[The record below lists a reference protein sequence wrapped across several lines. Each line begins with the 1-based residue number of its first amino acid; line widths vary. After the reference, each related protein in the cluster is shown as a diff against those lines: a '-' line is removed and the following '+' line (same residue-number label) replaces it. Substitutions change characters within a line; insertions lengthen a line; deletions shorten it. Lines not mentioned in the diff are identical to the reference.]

1 MGHKFAEITFT
12 PNVRELQEAHGSR
25 ERYAAME
32 QGEDV
37 NHELSIREATF
48 IQARDSFYMASVTE
62 TGWPYVQHRG
72 GPVGFMRVLDQNT
85 LGFADFRGN
94 RQFVS
99 TGNFVHDDRVSL
111 FFMDYP
117 NRVRLK
123 LLGRVQIVGLEEEET
138 LAKLEL
144 DDYRAR
150 VDRGFLIRVEAY
162 DWNCPQHITPRYT
175 EAEMEALQA
184 VSAE

>member
-1 MGHKFAEITFT
+1 MGHKFAELTFT
-12 PNVRELQEAHGSR
+12 PNVRQLQAAAGSR
-25 ERYAAME
+25 DRYAAME
-32 QGEDV
+32 QGEDA
-37 NHELSIREATF
+37 NHELSQREAEF

-72 GPVGFMRVLDQNT
+72 GPVGFMRVLDQRT

-99 TGNFVHDDRVSL
+99 AGNFMHDDRVSL

-123 LLGRVQIVGLEEEET
+123 LLGRVQIVGLEDEDT
-138 LAKLEL
+138 LARLEL
-144 DDYRAR
+144 EDYRAR
-150 VDRGFLIRVEAY
+150 VDRAFVIRVEAF
-162 DWNCPQHITPRYT
+162 DWNCPQHITPRYS
-175 EAEMEALQA
+175 EAELDALREI
-184 VSAE
+184 SGG